1 MALNAATNGADAMAV
16 TDAEN
21 WRIRVKH
28 EQKTA
33 KDFQNEWG
41 YLTSPGTPTHLK
53 QPHARSTVKY
63 FAGHSEYTLLQ
74 KKIPLTGA
82 DAERAVAQEEEYL
95 ATASLNGGRPT
106 TALQATLYSHSKRM
120 DYIGN
125 HDMALETTSRVYGSR
140 HTLEQFGVSQ
150 YGLKETRSK
159 LPPA

>member
-1 MALNAATNGADAMAV
+1 MASGAVTGADSMAV

-21 WRIRVKH
+21 WRIRVGH

-33 KDFQNEWG
+33 KDFSSEWG
-41 YLTSPGTPTHLK
+41 FMTQPGTPDHVK

-63 FAGHSEYTLLQ
+63 YAGHGEYTLLQ
-74 KKIPLTGA
+74 KKIPLVGR

-120 DYIGN
+120 DYIGS
-125 HDMALETTSRVYGSR
+125 HDMALQTSSRVYGSR
-140 HTLEQFGVSQ
+140 HTLEQFGVAQ
-150 YGLKETRSK
+150 FGLKETRSK